1 MRPWF
6 KQAVASDV
14 CWQSKSDSTIVVSW
28 KQPVVTSIYTWG
40 ENLLYSVAQA
50 FYTGEGCSDDNLI
63 GVIMFDTTTI
73 TQSKHLK
80 DLSPSVTSQS
90 AVVQMFGEIVAATN
104 FEVTTQ
110 GSSGSAV
117 RLNVSATRMARV
129 NDYAVHLGKL
139 WDLGE
144 IESVQNRTSIH
155 GELIKS
161 TAGEFP

>member
-6 KQAVASDV
+6 KQAVASVV

-40 ENLLYSVAQA
+40 ENLLYSVAHA

-80 DLSPSVTSQS
+80 DSSPSVTSQS

-117 RLNVSATRMARV
+117 RLNVSATRMPRV
-129 NDYAVHLGKL
+129 NDYAVRLGEL
-139 WDLGE
+139 RDLGE